1 MILKKVGED
10 IYNGKSKNVY
20 LVWGI
25 ATRDAEAK
33 GGDVPHYATG
43 LALGEDSNG
52 VKQYITVNAWR
63 ERAKDLKTVLKN
75 DSLLV
80 LGTVSSRE
88 YNGKTYTDLNAIF
101 IAVSGGAVQDWA
113 TPAVLPAGDG
123 VPVFVVDDD
132 DDDGE
137 LPF

>member
-1 MILKKVGED
+1 MILKKIGED
-10 IYNGKSKNVY
+10 TYNGKSRSVY

-25 ATRDAEAK
+25 ATRDAETK
-33 GGDVPHYATG
+33 SGSVPHVAVG

-52 VKQYITVNAWR
+52 TKQYINVNGWR
-63 ERAKDLKTVLKN
+63 DRAKDLKGVLKN

-80 LGTVSSRE
+80 IGTVNSRE
-88 YNGKTYTDLNAIF
+88 YNGKTYTDLDAMF
-101 IAVSGGAVQDWA
+101 AAVSGGTLAEWTSP
-113 TPAVLPAGDG
+113 TPINAGDG
-123 VPVFVVDDD
+123 VPVFVEDDD